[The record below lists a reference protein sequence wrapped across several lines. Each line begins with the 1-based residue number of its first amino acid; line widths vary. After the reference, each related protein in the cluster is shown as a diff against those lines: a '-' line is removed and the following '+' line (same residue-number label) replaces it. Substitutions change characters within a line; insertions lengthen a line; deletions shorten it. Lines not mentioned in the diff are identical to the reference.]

1 MTPEILTSESI
12 NCHKKRQLIALMFFL
27 LTACAPV
34 TEELKSV
41 PEDEK
46 VLSQGIALLAD
57 ASVTDKSAALS
68 AFEQACEMGN
78 NYGCHKVGI
87 AYNNGLY
94 GKEKNYLVAKQW
106 YEKAAAKGYI
116 PSQLN
121 IANIY
126 AHRLL
131 PLDDETGYSW
141 LARAGDGLRN
151 CQRGTIEVEAA
162 TTDVERQR
170 LCQLAKNNFKKIL
183 GIYRKRM
190 EGDDMQRIE
199 KSVTKGSSGN
209 TVDSFRAE

>member
-1 MTPEILTSESI
+1 MTPEILPSGSI
-12 NCHKKRQLIALMFFL
+12 YCYKKWQLIALMFFL
-27 LTACAPV
+27 LAGCAP
-34 TEELKSV
+34 TSEELKSV

-46 VLSQGIALLAD
+46 VLLQGMAVLAD
-57 ASVTDKSAALS
+57 AAETDKSAALS

-87 AYNNGLY
+87 AHNNGLY

-106 YEKAAAKGYI
+106 YEKAAVKGYI

-131 PLDDETGYSW
+131 PLNDEAGYTW
-141 LARAGDGLRN
+141 LAKAGDGLRE
-151 CQRGTIEVEAA
+151 CQRGSIEVEAA

-170 LCQLAKNNFKKIL
+170 LCRLAKNNFKKIL

-190 EGDDMQRIE
+190 EGEDMERID
-199 KSVTKGSSGN
+199 KAVAKDPSGN
-209 TVDSFRAE
+209 IRDAFRAD